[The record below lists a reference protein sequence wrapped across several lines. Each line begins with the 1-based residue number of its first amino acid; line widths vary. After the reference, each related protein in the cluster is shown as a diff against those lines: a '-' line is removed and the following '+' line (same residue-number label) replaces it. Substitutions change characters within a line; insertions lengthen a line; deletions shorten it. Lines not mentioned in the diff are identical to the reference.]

1 MDAMAKKKGSGNRK
15 PTPRPAS
22 QQTAAR
28 PLSPR
33 PQKAAPAAS
42 SGARSELERRSAAP
56 LAYLHRMPRWLIPVI
71 MGVLLLLG
79 LFIQGQWAGIF
90 FLLIGAFLAWLV
102 ALSWP
107 VITPGSRVLRLA
119 VTVVVLGYGVA
130 RIFGWLA

>member
-1 MDAMAKKKGSGNRK
+1 MAKKKGSGNRK
-15 PTPRPAS
+15 PAPRPAS
-22 QQTAAR
+22 QTPAR

-33 PQKAAPAAS
+33 PQKAAPS
-42 SGARSELERRSAAP
+42 TGSGTRRELERRSAVP
-56 LAYLHRMPRWLIPVI
+56 LAYLHRMPRWLIPVL

-79 LFIQGQWAGIF
+79 LFIQARWAGVF